1 MINTFTEIGLSED
14 TQLQTITF
22 GSEKGVYSLHYK
34 DDYYYITDHTD
45 ETKIYA
51 SFTKKMYELWF
62 NH

>member
-1 MINTFTEIGLSED
+1 MINIFTKIGLSED
-14 TQLQTITF
+14 TRIQTVTF
-22 GSEKGVYSLHYK
+22 NSEKEVYSLHYK

-45 ETKIYA
+45 ETIYA